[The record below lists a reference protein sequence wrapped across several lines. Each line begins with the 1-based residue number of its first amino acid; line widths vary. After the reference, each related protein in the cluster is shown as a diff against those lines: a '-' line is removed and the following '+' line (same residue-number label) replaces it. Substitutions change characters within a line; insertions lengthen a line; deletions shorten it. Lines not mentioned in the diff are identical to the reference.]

1 MKKQQPRLQQSY
13 GEPKRFVTVK
23 LPVRITEVLD
33 KHASY
38 FNITRS
44 YLITNI
50 LDTYVEQED
59 RKDIHEED
67 YKKEIINNKKGG
79 LNERY
84 YNKKIIH

>member
-23 LPVRITEVLD
+23 LPVRIIETLD
-33 KHASY
+33 KIATLD
-38 FNITRS
+38 NVTRS

-67 YKKEIINNKKGG
+67 YK
-79 LNERY
+79 
-84 YNKKIIH
+84 

>member
-44 YLITNI
+44 YLISNI
-50 LDTYVEQED
+50 LDKYIEQED
-59 RKDIHEED
+59 IREED